1 MVHVEHVKGEGTY
14 GMPRNVLVFDDSAE
28 ILKKYLDVRAAR
40 LKRHGKTSKAMF
52 PPIFSEN
59 EYYQQQSF
67 GRLKKCVEEALGVGF
82 EIRAGRRSFGQ
93 RRIDQGNDSDVSY
106 AMGHSTTK
114 ATERYYGRVK
124 ESSVN
129 ERMLAMD
136 RARDIEG
143 RPRTGGDAWVRT
155 AKTVGF

>member
-1 MVHVEHVKGEGTY
+1 MVIPSIFMHLEGGDRELY
-14 GMPRNVLVFDDSAE
+14 
-28 ILKKYLDVRAAR
+28 
-40 LKRHGKTSKAMF
+40 GKTSKTMF

-93 RRIDQGNDSDVSY
+93 RRIDQGNDISDVSY

-114 ATERYYGRVK
+114 TTERYYGRVK
-124 ESSVN
+124 KSSVN
-129 ERMLAMD
+129 ERMLAAES
-136 RARDIEG
+136 RASAG
-143 RPRTGGDAWVRT
+143 RSPGTEDVWVRS
-155 AKTVGF
+155 